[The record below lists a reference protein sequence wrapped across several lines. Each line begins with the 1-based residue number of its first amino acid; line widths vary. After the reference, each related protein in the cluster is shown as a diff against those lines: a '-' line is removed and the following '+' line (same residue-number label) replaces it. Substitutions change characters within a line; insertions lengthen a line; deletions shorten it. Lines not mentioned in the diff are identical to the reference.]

1 MDTLEAKGFRL
12 SRSKT
17 EYLHCHFSAE
27 EGGVANEIA
36 IEGTVI
42 PRVERFKYLGS
53 IIHEDGEIDE
63 AINQRIK
70 SRWQKWKKASGV
82 LSDKRIPL
90 KLKGRVY
97 RTVIRSTLLYGVEC
111 WPTKRS
117 HLQRMKVAEMRMLRW
132 ICGHTRLDKI
142 RNEVIR
148 DKIGVASIEDKLR

>member
-1 MDTLEAKGFRL
+1 M
-12 SRSKT
+12 
-17 EYLHCHFSAE
+17 E
-27 EGGVANEIA
+27 EGGVANKIA
-36 IEGTVI
+36 IEGAVI

-53 IIHEDGEIDE
+53 IINEDGEIDE
-63 AINQRIK
+63 DINLRIK
-70 SRWQKWKKASGV
+70 SGWQKWKKASAV
-82 LSDKRIPL
+82 LCYKKIPL

-97 RTVIRSTLLYGVEC
+97 RTVVRPTLLYGAEC

-148 DKIGVASIEDKLR
+148 DKSEWHP